1 VRALWKSAVREST
14 IFRGAAIHATGRPGW
29 YLLPW
34 YLLQSDANERLKT
47 KGEMGRFLLCALLLT
62 ASVAS
67 GQVRAQGQAPESGTF
82 PEELLEGTASFDVAL
97 TVQGDLRGNYG
108 PCG

>member
-1 VRALWKSAVREST
+1 LWKSAVGESAVL
-14 IFRGAAIHATGRPGW
+14 RGAAIHAAGRQGW
-29 YLLPW
+29 YLVPW
-34 YLLQSDANERLKT
+34 HLLKSDANERLKT
-47 KGEMGRFLLCALLLT
+47 KGEMDRFLLCALLLT

-67 GQVRAQGQAPESGTF
+67 GQVRAQGQAPVSGTF
-82 PEELLEGTASFDVAL
+82 PAELLEGTASFDVAL